1 MPACSGGFIIKPKQV
16 VEGSIFCRIVTIIAE
31 LTAYSVCCRNTQLHK
46 GHINVQIVMPKLN
59 DAGDDGQV
67 DELLVAVGDEV
78 GVGDAVMTVE
88 MEKAVI
94 EIESPHAGTV
104 KHIIVA
110 SGDVVAIGQPLM
122 DLE

>member
-1 MPACSGGFIIKPKQV
+1 MRVLV
-16 VEGSIFCRIVTIIAE
+16 VEDEVRLAE
-31 LTAYSVCCRNTQLHK
+31 MVRR
-46 GHINVQIVMPKLN
+46 G
-59 DAGDDGQV
+59 
-67 DELLVAVGDEV
+67 LVAVGDEV
-78 GVGDAVMTVE
+78 AIGDAVMTVE

-110 SGDVVAIGQPLM
+110 PGDIVVIGQLLM

>member
-1 MPACSGGFIIKPKQV
+1 MPACSGTFIIKPEQE
-16 VEGSIFCRIVTIIAE
+16 VEGSIFCRIVTTIAE
-31 LTAYSVCCRNTQLHK
+31 LTAYSLCCRNTQLHK
-46 GHINVQIVMPKLN
+46 DHINVQIVMPKLN

-67 DELLVAVGDEV
+67 DELLVAVGDAV
-78 GVGDAVMTVE
+78 AIGDAVMTVE

-94 EIESPHAGTV
+94 EIESPYAGKV

-110 SGDVVAIGQPLM
+110 PGDIVAIGQPLM